1 MGFGLI
7 LAGWALFTVQ
17 QFFVLLTTI
26 LRSIKFRLIKE
37 AKVLFQELSIFRNY
51 NFLPAQMCMI
61 VVHCTKIGIF
71 GHFLALLGH
80 SSPQD

>member
-17 QFFVLLTTI
+17 QIFVLLTTI

-37 AKVLFQELSIFRNY
+37 AKVLFQELLIFRNY
-51 NFLPAQMCMI
+51 DFLPAQMCKVEI
-61 VVHCTKIGIF
+61 ILKER
-71 GHFLALLGH
+71 
-80 SSPQD
+80 